1 VGHFI
6 IRRLLMMI
14 PVLIGV
20 SMTVFVLM
28 RVIPGDIA
36 LLLAGDYAT
45 EERLEEI
52 RQELGLNKPIPQQY
66 AEWLWG
72 ACRLDFGK
80 SMWSGEPVLSEIA
93 RRFPLTLQLALMTTL
108 ITIAISIPVGVI
120 CAIRQDSTQDYVL
133 RVLAISGLSM
143 PSFWIGIVIIMALV
157 AAFRWVPPLGYVNIW
172 EDPLKNMQILIWPA
186 VAVGFRQA
194 AIQARMSRSCM
205 LEVLR
210 QDYIR
215 TAWAKGLREKTVVIR
230 HALKNAMLPVITIIG
245 VEFAFLFGGL
255 VVTETVFTL
264 PGVGRYLVD
273 AIHHRDY
280 TVIQAIVFI
289 MAVIVSCAN
298 LAVDIIY
305 GWLDPRV
312 RYK

>member
-1 VGHFI
+1 
-6 IRRLLMMI
+6 MI
-14 PVLIGV
+14 PVLVGV
-20 SMTVFVLM
+20 SVIVFLLM

-52 RQELGLNKPIPQQY
+52 RQELGLKKPLYQQY
-66 AEWLWG
+66 AEWAWG

-93 RRFPLTLQLALMTTL
+93 RRFPLTLELALMTTL
-108 ITIAISIPVGVI
+108 ITVAISIPVGVI
-120 CAIRQDSTQDYVL
+120 CAIRQDSAKDYVL
-133 RVLAISGLSM
+133 RVFAISGLSL
-143 PSFWIGIVIIMALV
+143 PSFWIGILIIMALV
-157 AAFRWVPPLGYVNIW
+157 AVFRWVPPLGYVNIW
-172 EDPLKNMQILIWPA
+172 EDPVKNMQILIWPA

-205 LEVLR
+205 LDVLR

-215 TAWAKGLREKTVVIR
+215 TAWAKGLREKTIVIR
-230 HALKNAMLPVITIIG
+230 HALKNALLPVITIIG

-255 VVTETVFTL
+255 VVTEVVFTL

-280 TVIQAIVFI
+280 TVIQAIVLI
-289 MAVIVSCAN
+289 MAVIVSFAN

-305 GWLDPRV
+305 GWVDPRV
-312 RYK
+312 RLQ

>member
-1 VGHFI
+1 MGHFI
-6 IRRLLMMI
+6 IRRLLLMI

-20 SMTVFVLM
+20 SVIVFVLM

-36 LLLAGDYAT
+36 LLLAGDHAT

-52 RQELGLNKPIPQQY
+52 RQELGLKKPLHQQY
-66 AEWLWG
+66 AGWLWG
-72 ACRLDFGK
+72 VCRLDFGK
-80 SMWSGEPVLSEIA
+80 SMWSGETVLSEIA

-108 ITIAISIPVGVI
+108 ITVAISIPVGVI
-120 CAIRQDSTQDYVL
+120 CAIRQDSAKDYVL
-133 RVLAISGLSM
+133 RVFAISGLSL
-143 PSFWIGIVIIMALV
+143 PSFWIGILIIMALV
-157 AAFRWVPPLGYVNIW
+157 AAFRWAPPLGYVNIW
-172 EDPLKNMQILIWPA
+172 EDPSKNMQILIWPA
-186 VAVGFRQA
+186 IAVGFRQA

-230 HALKNAMLPVITIIG
+230 HALKNALLPVITIIG

-255 VVTETVFTL
+255 VVTEAVFTL

-280 TVIQAIVFI
+280 TVIQAIVLI
-289 MAVIVSCAN
+289 MAVIVSVAN

-305 GWLDPRV
+305 GWVDPRV
-312 RYK
+312 RLQ

>member
-1 VGHFI
+1 
-6 IRRLLMMI
+6 MI

-20 SMTVFVLM
+20 SVIVFVLM

-36 LLLAGDYAT
+36 LLLAGDHAT

-52 RQELGLNKPIPQQY
+52 RQELGLKKPLHQQY

-72 ACRLDFGK
+72 VCRLDFGK
-80 SMWSGEPVLSEIA
+80 SMWSGETVLSEIA

-108 ITIAISIPVGVI
+108 ITVAISIPVGVI
-120 CAIRQDSTQDYVL
+120 CAIRQDSAKDYVL
-133 RVLAISGLSM
+133 RVFAISGLSL
-143 PSFWIGIVIIMALV
+143 PSFWIGILIIMALV
-157 AAFRWVPPLGYVNIW
+157 AAFRWAPPLGYVNIW
-172 EDPLKNMQILIWPA
+172 EDPSKNMQILIWPA
-186 VAVGFRQA
+186 IAVGFRQA

-230 HALKNAMLPVITIIG
+230 HALKNALLPVITIIG

-255 VVTETVFTL
+255 VVTEAVFTL

-280 TVIQAIVFI
+280 TVIQAIVLI
-289 MAVIVSCAN
+289 MAVIVSVAN

-305 GWLDPRV
+305 GWVDPRV
-312 RYK
+312 RLQ

>member
-6 IRRLLMMI
+6 IRRLLLMI

-20 SMTVFVLM
+20 SVIVFVLM

-36 LLLAGDYAT
+36 LLLAGDHAT

-52 RQELGLNKPIPQQY
+52 RQELGLKKPLHQQY
-66 AEWLWG
+66 AGWLWG
-72 ACRLDFGK
+72 VCRLDFGK
-80 SMWSGEPVLSEIA
+80 SMWSGETVLSEIA

-108 ITIAISIPVGVI
+108 ITVAISIPVGVI
-120 CAIRQDSTQDYVL
+120 CAIRQDSAKDYVL
-133 RVLAISGLSM
+133 RVFAISGLSL
-143 PSFWIGIVIIMALV
+143 PSFWIGILIIMALV
-157 AAFRWVPPLGYVNIW
+157 AAFRWAPPLGYVNIW
-172 EDPLKNMQILIWPA
+172 EDPSKNMQILIWPA
-186 VAVGFRQA
+186 IAVGFRQA

-230 HALKNAMLPVITIIG
+230 HALKNALLPVITIIG

-255 VVTETVFTL
+255 VVTEAVFTL

-280 TVIQAIVFI
+280 TVIQAIVLI
-289 MAVIVSCAN
+289 MAVIVSVAN

-305 GWLDPRV
+305 GWVDPRV
-312 RYK
+312 RLQ

>member
-1 VGHFI
+1 MGNFI
-6 IRRLLMMI
+6 IRRLLLMI

-20 SMTVFVLM
+20 SVIVFVLM

-36 LLLAGDYAT
+36 VLLAGDYAT

-52 RQELGLNKPIPQQY
+52 RQELGLKKPLYQQY

-80 SMWSGEPVLSEIA
+80 SMWSGETVLSEIA

-108 ITIAISIPVGVI
+108 ITVAISIPVGVI
-120 CAIRQDSTQDYVL
+120 CAIRQDSAKDYVL
-133 RVLAISGLSM
+133 RVFTISGLSM
-143 PSFWIGIVIIMALV
+143 PSFWIGILIIMALV
-157 AAFRWVPPLGYVNIW
+157 AVFRWVPPLGYVNIW
-172 EDPLKNMQILIWPA
+172 EDPFKNMQILIWPA
-186 VAVGFRQA
+186 IAVGFRQA
-194 AIQARMSRSCM
+194 AIQARMARSCM

-210 QDYIR
+210 LDYIR

-230 HALKNAMLPVITIIG
+230 HALKNALLPVITIIG
-245 VEFAFLFGGL
+245 MEVAFLFGGL
-255 VVTETVFTL
+255 VVTEVVFTL
-264 PGVGRYLVD
+264 PGVGRYLVE

-280 TVIQAIVFI
+280 TVIQAIVLI
-289 MAVIVSCAN
+289 MAVIVCFAN

-305 GWLDPRV
+305 GWVDPRV
-312 RYK
+312 RYQ

>member
-1 VGHFI
+1 MGNFI
-6 IRRLLMMI
+6 IRRLLLMI

-20 SMTVFVLM
+20 SVIVFVLM

-36 LLLAGDYAT
+36 VLLAGDYAT

-52 RQELGLNKPIPQQY
+52 RQELGLKKPLYQQY

-80 SMWSGEPVLSEIA
+80 SMWSGETVLSEIA

-108 ITIAISIPVGVI
+108 ITVAISIPVGVI
-120 CAIRQDSTQDYVL
+120 CAIRQDSAKDYVL
-133 RVLAISGLSM
+133 RVFTISGLSM
-143 PSFWIGIVIIMALV
+143 PSFWIGILIIMALV
-157 AAFRWVPPLGYVNIW
+157 AVFRWVPPLGYVNIW
-172 EDPLKNMQILIWPA
+172 EDPFKNMQILIWPA
-186 VAVGFRQA
+186 IAVGFRQA
-194 AIQARMSRSCM
+194 AIQARMARSCM

-210 QDYIR
+210 LDYVR

-230 HALKNAMLPVITIIG
+230 HALKNALLPVITIIG
-245 VEFAFLFGGL
+245 MEVAFLFGGL
-255 VVTETVFTL
+255 VVTEVVFTL
-264 PGVGRYLVD
+264 PGIGRYLVD

-280 TVIQAIVFI
+280 TVIQAIVLI
-289 MAVIVSCAN
+289 MAVIVCFAN

-305 GWLDPRV
+305 GWVDPRV
-312 RYK
+312 RYQ

>member
-1 VGHFI
+1 MGHFI
-6 IRRLLMMI
+6 IRRLLLMI

-20 SMTVFVLM
+20 SVIVFVLM

-36 LLLAGDYAT
+36 LLLAGDHAT

-52 RQELGLNKPIPQQY
+52 RQELGLKKPLHQQY

-72 ACRLDFGK
+72 VCRLDFGK
-80 SMWSGEPVLSEIA
+80 SMWSGETVLSEIA

-108 ITIAISIPVGVI
+108 ITVAISIPVGVI
-120 CAIRQDSTQDYVL
+120 CAIRQDSAKDYVL
-133 RVLAISGLSM
+133 RVFAISGLSL
-143 PSFWIGIVIIMALV
+143 PSFWIGILIIMALV
-157 AAFRWVPPLGYVNIW
+157 AAFRWAPPLGYVNIW
-172 EDPLKNMQILIWPA
+172 EDPSKNMQILIWPA
-186 VAVGFRQA
+186 IAVGFRQA

-230 HALKNAMLPVITIIG
+230 HALKNALLPVITIIG

-255 VVTETVFTL
+255 VVTEAVFTL

-280 TVIQAIVFI
+280 TVIQAIVLI
-289 MAVIVSCAN
+289 MAVIVSFAN

-305 GWLDPRV
+305 GWVDPRV
-312 RYK
+312 RLQ

>member
-1 VGHFI
+1 
-6 IRRLLMMI
+6 MI

-20 SMTVFVLM
+20 SVIVFLLM

-52 RQELGLNKPIPQQY
+52 RQELGLKKPLHQQY
-66 AEWLWG
+66 AEWAWG

-80 SMWSGEPVLSEIA
+80 SMWSGETVLSEIA

-108 ITIAISIPVGVI
+108 ITVAISIPVGVI
-120 CAIRQDSTQDYVL
+120 CAIRQDSAKDYVL
-133 RVLAISGLSM
+133 RVFAISGLSL
-143 PSFWIGIVIIMALV
+143 PSFWIGILIIMALV
-157 AAFRWVPPLGYVNIW
+157 AVFTWVPPLGYVNIW
-172 EDPLKNMQILIWPA
+172 EDPVKNMQILIWPA

-205 LEVLR
+205 LDVLR

-215 TAWAKGLREKTVVIR
+215 TAWAKGLREKTIVIR
-230 HALKNAMLPVITIIG
+230 HALKNALLPVITIIG

-255 VVTETVFTL
+255 VVTEVVFTL

-280 TVIQAIVFI
+280 TVIQAIVLI
-289 MAVIVSCAN
+289 MAVIVSFAN

-305 GWLDPRV
+305 GWVDPRV
-312 RYK
+312 RLQ